1 MIMYQRPIQAP
12 QILTKQTIHCPNCG
26 SHAVR
31 QQCLIEKEI
40 VTETACPVCDY
51 LLVNCQRT
59 GRVVDSYLCLNG
71 KR

>member
-1 MIMYQRPIQAP
+1 MHQRLIQP
-12 QILTKQTIHCPNCG
+12 PHVLSKQTIHCPNCG

-59 GRVVDSYLCLNG
+59 GKVVDSYLCLATKN
-71 KR
+71 